1 MRRVM
6 ILLAVLAGVAMVSSP
21 VCAQRI
27 PDQLK
32 TQDYNVKVETYVG
45 SGLRN
50 PWGIA
55 FIDESTALVTE
66 KGGNVRFIR
75 NGRLGEPIENIPVSV
90 DVGQGGMMAVS
101 VDPDYANNGWV
112 YLGYTHGRDGTA
124 ERRQPTMTRIV
135 RGKIV
140 DNKWTEEQVLFE
152 AKKEHYRTGG
162 VHFGVRIVFD
172 KEGRLY
178 FAIGDRGA
186 QDMAQ
191 RLDVPNGKSHRINR
205 DGSIPADNPYAGHN
219 DAYPSIYSHGNRN
232 IQGMAI
238 HPQTDQLYATEHGP
252 RGGDE
257 LNLILPG
264 RNYGWPVIT
273 YGINYNGT
281 KVSDLTEK
289 EGMEQP
295 VRQWTPSIAVCGLDF
310 YTGSEFPKWENQL
323 LVGSLAFQE
332 LRRVKVDGDKLV
344 EEELLLKGA
353 GRIRDV
359 KVGPD
364 GAIYLVLNSPDII
377 LRLTAQ

>member
-1 MRRVM
+1 MRRVVVV
-6 ILLAVLAGVAMVSSP
+6 LALLAGVAMVSSP
-21 VCAQRI
+21 VCAQRV
-27 PDQLK
+27 PEQLK
-32 TQDYNVKVETYVG
+32 TQDYTVKVETWID

-55 FIDESTALVTE
+55 FIDENTALVTE

-75 NGRLGEPIENIPVSV
+75 DGRLEEPIAGTPVSI
-90 DVGQGGMMAVS
+90 DIGQGGMMAVS
-101 VDPDYANNGWV
+101 VDPEYATNGWV
-112 YLGYTHGRDGTA
+112 YLGYTHGRDGTD

-140 DNKWTEEQVLFE
+140 DNRWTDEQVLFE
-152 AKKEHYRTGG
+152 AKPEHYRTGG

-172 KEGRLY
+172 KDGHLY

-186 QDMAQ
+186 QDQAQ
-191 RLDVPNGKSHRINR
+191 RLDVPNGKSHRIHR
-205 DGSIPADNPYAGHN
+205 DGSIPADNPYAGRD

-238 HPQTDQLYATEHGP
+238 HPDTDQLYATEHGP

-273 YGINYNGT
+273 YGINYNGSKIT
-281 KVSDLTEK
+281 DLTEK

-295 VRQWTPSIAVCGLDF
+295 IRQWTPSLAVCGLDF
-310 YTGSEFPKWENQL
+310 YTGSEFPRWQNQL